1 MPRPGHGSRPSQT
14 ASLVRLNPAV
24 PVVEVDARLLAA
36 GRAAVDAALIDH
48 LGLPAVVLVPA
59 AAVVTPDQWQ
69 LLAKIP
75 FLVAAAEAPDP
86 AGLYAADI
94 VLDDDLGVETLCAQV
109 NRAPIAA
116 TAAAL
121 LLRSATAGWWAGLV
135 RESATYSMLQAGPEF
150 GAWLAR
156 HRRRSSNLDDTPRV
170 RVARHPQLTEVVLT
184 RGDRHNALDGRL
196 RDELDAALLDA
207 TARQGPIVVLGD
219 GPSFC
224 SGGDLDEFG
233 SFTEPASA
241 HLVRLGRSLATRFAR
256 DGDRF
261 VVGIHGSCLGAGIEL
276 AAFAN
281 HVVAADDTRLGL
293 PELDLGLVPGAG
305 GTVSL
310 PARIGRQRTLRL
322 LLSGDTVSA
331 PTALGWG
338 LIDEV
343 VNPSRLRDRCLEIA
357 ESLL

>member
-1 MPRPGHGSRPSQT
+1 VPRRGHGGRPSQA
-14 ASLVRLNPAV
+14 ASLVRLNPTV
-24 PVVEVDARLLAA
+24 PVVELDARLLAA

-48 LGLPAVVLVPA
+48 LGAPAVVIVPA
-59 AAVVTPDQWQ
+59 PAVVTPDQWQ
-69 LLAKIP
+69 LLAEVP
-75 FLVAAAEAPDP
+75 FLVAAAEAPEP
-86 AGLYAADI
+86 AGRHAVDV
-94 VLDDDLGVETLCAQV
+94 VLGDDFGVEALCAQV
-109 NRAPIAA
+109 DRAPIAA

-121 LLRSATAGWWAGLV
+121 LLRRDTGDWWAGLV

-150 GAWLAR
+150 RAWLAR
-156 HRRRSSNLDDTPRV
+156 RRRSSNLDDSPRV
-170 RVARHPQLTEVVLT
+170 RVARHPRLTEIVLT
-184 RGDRHNALDGRL
+184 RGDRHNALDRRL

-207 TARQGPIVVLGD
+207 TAREGPIVVLGD

-233 SFTEPASA
+233 SFVEPASA

-256 DGDRF
+256 DRDRF
-261 VVGIHGSCLGAGIEL
+261 VVGVHGSCLGAGIEL

-281 HVVAADDTRLGL
+281 SVVAADGAQFGL

-310 PARIGRQRTLRL
+310 PARIGRQQTLRL
-322 LLSGDTVSA
+322 LLSGDTISA
-331 PTALGWG
+331 PAALGWG
-338 LIDEV
+338 LIDEI
-343 VNPSRLRDRCLEIA
+343 VNPSRLRDRCFEIA

>member
-1 MPRPGHGSRPSQT
+1 
-14 ASLVRLNPAV
+14 V
-24 PVVEVDARLLAA
+24 PVVELDARLLAA

-48 LGLPAVVLVPA
+48 VGTPAVVVVPA
-59 AAVVTPDQWQ
+59 ATVVTPDQWQ
-69 LLAKIP
+69 LLAEIP
-75 FLVAAAEAPDP
+75 FLVAATEAPDP
-86 AGLYAADI
+86 ADRPPADV
-94 VLDDDLGVETLCAQV
+94 VLDDDLGVEALCAQV
-109 NRAPIAA
+109 DRAPIAA

-121 LLRSATAGWWAGLV
+121 LLRNPTRGWWAGLV
-135 RESATYSMLQAGPEF
+135 RESVTYSMLQAGPEF

-156 HRRRSSNLDDTPRV
+156 HRGRSSNLDHTPRV
-170 RVARHPQLTEVVLT
+170 RVTRHPQLTEVVLI
-184 RGDRHNALDGRL
+184 RGDRHNALDRRS

-207 TARQGPIVVLGD
+207 TARTGPIVVLGD

-233 SFTEPASA
+233 SFPEPASA
-241 HLVRLGRSLATRFAR
+241 HLIRLGRSLAARFAR
-256 DGDRF
+256 DRDRF

-276 AAFAN
+276 PAFAN
-281 HVVAADDTRLGL
+281 HVVAADDARLGL

-322 LLSGDTVSA
+322 LLSGDTISA
-331 PTALGWG
+331 PTALAWG

-343 VNPSRLRDRCLEIA
+343 VNPSQLRDRCFEIA

>member
-1 MPRPGHGSRPSQT
+1 M
-14 ASLVRLNPAV
+14 
-24 PVVEVDARLLAA
+24 PVVELDARLLAA

-48 LGLPAVVLVPA
+48 LGTPAVVVIPA

-69 LLAKIP
+69 LLAEIP

-86 AGLYAADI
+86 AGRCPADV
-94 VLDDDLGVETLCAQV
+94 VLDDDLGVVALCAQV
-109 NRAPIAA
+109 DRAPIAA

-121 LLRSATAGWWAGLV
+121 LLRSATGGWWEGLV

-150 GAWLAR
+150 GAWLTH
-156 HRRRSSNLDDTPRV
+156 HRRRPSTLDDTPRV
-170 RVARHPQLTEVVLT
+170 RVTRHPHLTEVVLT
-184 RGDRHNALDGRL
+184 RGDRHNALDRRL

-207 TARQGPIVVLGD
+207 TASVGPIVVLGD
-219 GPSFC
+219 GPSFS

-233 SFTEPASA
+233 SFAEPASA

-256 DGDRF
+256 DRDRF

-276 AAFAN
+276 AAFADY
-281 HVVAADDTRLGL
+281 VVAADDTRLGL

-322 LLSGDTVSA
+322 LLSGDTISA
-331 PTALGWG
+331 PTALSWG
-338 LIDEV
+338 LVDEV
-343 VNPSRLRDRCLEIA
+343 VDPSRLRDRCFEIA

>member
-1 MPRPGHGSRPSQT
+1 MPRPGHGGRPSQA
-14 ASLVRLNPAV
+14 ASLVRLSPAV

-48 LGLPAVVLVPA
+48 LGAPAVVVVPA
-59 AAVVTPDQWQ
+59 AALVTADQWQ
-69 LLAKIP
+69 LLAEIP
-75 FLVAAAEAPDP
+75 FLVAAAETAARHP
-86 AGLYAADI
+86 ADV
-94 VLDDDLGVETLCAQV
+94 VLDDNLGVEALCAQV
-109 NRAPIAA
+109 DRAPIAA

-121 LLRSATAGWWAGLV
+121 LLRSATTDWWPGLI

-156 HRRRSSNLDDTPRV
+156 HRRRSPSLDDTPRV
-170 RVARHPQLTEVVLT
+170 RVARHPQFTEIVLT
-184 RGDRHNALDGRL
+184 RGDRHNALDRRL
-196 RDELDAALLDA
+196 RDELDAALVDA
-207 TARQGPIVVLGD
+207 TARTGPIVVLGD

-241 HLVRLGRSLATRFAR
+241 HLIRVGRSLATRFAR
-256 DGDRF
+256 DRDRF
-261 VVGIHGSCLGAGIEL
+261 VVGIHGSCMGAGIEL

-281 HVVAADDTRLGL
+281 QVVAADDTRLGL

-322 LLSGDTVSA
+322 LLSGDTISA

-343 VNPSRLRDRCLEIA
+343 VNPSRLRDRCFEIA
-357 ESLL
+357 EALL